1 MKLDLRPFL
10 KELILF
16 VICMIILLLF
26 AHGTK
31 AQYYLAI
38 KGAKV
43 TFDTAVVISLETY
56 RKENIKLDLADALI
70 KQQGKE
76 IEGLKEL
83 LVLKDSNL
91 KLKDILLEST
101 NNLLDQKNQTIDQLG
116 KQTKDFVTSYKPPLN
131 WWQRNKGYFTF
142 AGGVAIGVLTNIR

>member
-1 MKLDLRPFL
+1 
-10 KELILF
+10 
-16 VICMIILLLF
+16 MIILLLI
-26 AHGTK
+26 AQNTK

-56 RKENIKLDLADALI
+56 RKENIKLDLADILI

-76 IEGLKEL
+76 IQGLKEL
-83 LVLKDSNL
+83 IILKDNNL
-91 KLKDILLEST
+91 KLKDVLLEST
-101 NNLLDQKNQTIDQLG
+101 NNLLSQKQQTIDQLG
-116 KQTKDFVTSYKPPLN
+116 KQTKDFVTSYKPPLT

-142 AGGVAIGVLTNIR
+142 ASGIAIGVLTNIR